1 MVSNPKPK
9 PKNKTKKRRPYKK
22 RRYMEANTHKTLWG
36 SSLKGCITEK
46 AFGNRSDRATEQTF
60 GTQVVSRPRVTS
72 LGCLGL
78 EFRLYSRHGL
88 F

>member
-1 MVSNPKPK
+1 MGF
-9 PKNKTKKRRPYKK
+9 
-22 RRYMEANTHKTLWG
+22 LF
-36 SSLKGCITEK
+36 KGCITEK